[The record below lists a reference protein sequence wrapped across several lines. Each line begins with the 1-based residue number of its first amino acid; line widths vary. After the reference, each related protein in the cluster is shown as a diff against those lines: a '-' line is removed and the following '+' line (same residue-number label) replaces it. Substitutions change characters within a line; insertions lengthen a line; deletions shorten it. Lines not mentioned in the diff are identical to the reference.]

1 MDDPAEDG
9 FRTLDPVSKKAMY
22 VGNALTLA
30 IYAVFAVVSLH
41 FSAGTQWFLPSA
53 VLVASLAAILALYL
67 LLSPPVF
74 YRHYRY
80 RMDDDCIEVRSG
92 VIIRSHVL
100 VPVERVH
107 QVDVRKGP
115 ILRAFGLASVTVTT
129 AGGSVSLQF
138 LEEAVAEDLAAH
150 LNEKVMSMLKA
161 RQ

>member
-1 MDDPAEDG
+1 MDDQADDG

-22 VGNALTLA
+22 VGNALTMA
-30 IYAVFAVVSLH
+30 AFAVFVAVSLY
-41 FSAGTQWFLPSA
+41 FSKGTEWLLPSA
-53 VLVASLAAILALYL
+53 AVLVSLSAVLALYL
-67 LLSPPVF
+67 FLSPPVF

-92 VIIRSHVL
+92 VIICSHVL

-115 ILRAFGLASVTVTT
+115 ILRAYGLASVTVTT
-129 AGGSVSLQF
+129 AGGSVSLQY
-138 LEEAVAEDLAAH
+138 LEEAIAEDIAAH

>member
-1 MDDPAEDG
+1 MDDTAEDG

-22 VGNALTLA
+22 VGNVLTMA
-30 IYAVFAVVSLH
+30 AFAVFVAVSLH
-41 FSAGTQWFLPSA
+41 FSEGTAWFLPSA
-53 VLVASLAAILALYL
+53 AVLASFSVVLALYL
-67 LLSPPVF
+67 FLSPPVF

-92 VIIRSHVL
+92 VVIRSHVL

-115 ILRAFGLASVTVTT
+115 ILRAYGLASVTVTT
-129 AGGSVSLQF
+129 AGGSVSLQY
-138 LEEAVAEDLAAH
+138 LEEVIAEDIAAH

>member
-1 MDDPAEDG
+1 MDDPDEDG

-22 VGNALTLA
+22 VGNALTM
-30 IYAVFAVVSLH
+30 AVFAAFAAVSLH
-41 FSAGTQWFLPSA
+41 FSKGTPWLLPSA
-53 VLVASLAAILALYL
+53 AAVIPLAVVLALYL
-67 LLSPPVF
+67 FLSPPVF

-115 ILRAFGLASVTVTT
+115 ILRAYGLATVTVTT
-129 AGGSVSLQF
+129 AGGSVSLQY
-138 LEEAVAEDLAAH
+138 LEEAVAEDIAAH

>member
-1 MDDPAEDG
+1 
-9 FRTLDPVSKKAMY
+9 MY

-30 IYAVFAVVSLH
+30 IYAAFAAVSLH
-41 FSAGTQWFLPSA
+41 FSAGTQLFLPSA
-53 VLVASLAAILALYL
+53 VLVDSLAAILALYL

-129 AGGSVSLQF
+129 AGGSVSLQY